1 MRFQST
7 VLFVADMERA
17 KEFYQRFLGQEI
29 ALDIGVNVGFTSGI
43 ALWQADYAKDLLFGS
58 SDSGMPAQGHP
69 TMELYFE
76 TDEIDA
82 VAARLH
88 ESGVC
93 FLHPLQEQPWG
104 QRTIRFYDPD
114 GHLIEAGEPMWV
126 VVRRYAAAGF
136 SPEQIAQKTTL
147 PAGLIVR
154 MLSGCIGG

>member
-29 ALDIGVNVGFTSGI
+29 ALDIGVNVGFKSGI
-43 ALWQADYAKDLLFGS
+43 ALWQADYARNLLFGS
-58 SDSGMPAQGHP
+58 IGPEMAAQGRSA
-69 TMELYFE
+69 MELYFE

-82 VAARLH
+82 VAARLQ
-88 ESGVC
+88 ESDVSL
-93 FLHPLQEQPWG
+93 LHPLQEQPWG

-114 GHLIEAGEPMWV
+114 GHLIEAGEPMWA

-147 PAGLIVR
+147 PADLVIR
-154 MLSGCIGG
+154 MFSGCIGE